1 VKAEIRG
8 RASNWRVFYP
18 NEAGLATPVAVFDQD
33 GVLKDAILVGSPP
46 DEKGNGMVEAYG
58 VCTSVQEA
66 EEYARYLGATEIS
79 VKRTLT
85 KTEALA
91 KARAKKRE
99 ASDE

>member
-8 RASNWRVFYP
+8 RANSWRVFYP
-18 NEAGLATPVAVFDQD
+18 NEAGLGTPVAVFDQD
-33 GVLKDAILVGSPP
+33 GVLKGAVTVGSPP

-58 VCTSVQEA
+58 VCASVQEA

-85 KTEALA
+85 KEQSLA
-91 KARAKKRE
+91 KARAARKE
-99 ASDE
+99 THDE